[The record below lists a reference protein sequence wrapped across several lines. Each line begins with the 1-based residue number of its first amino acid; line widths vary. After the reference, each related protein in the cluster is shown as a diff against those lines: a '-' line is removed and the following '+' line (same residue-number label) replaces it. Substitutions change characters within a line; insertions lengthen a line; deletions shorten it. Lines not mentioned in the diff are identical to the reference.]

1 MIMFFDPLQNTL
13 ENKTDSMAE
22 ILKKPHEISFNSFT
36 LTANYRNSS
45 SISYLL
51 SNLIKKYFFAAQM
64 KNINPNRIKG

>member
-51 SNLIKKYFFAAQM
+51 VQSN
-64 KNINPNRIKG
+64 